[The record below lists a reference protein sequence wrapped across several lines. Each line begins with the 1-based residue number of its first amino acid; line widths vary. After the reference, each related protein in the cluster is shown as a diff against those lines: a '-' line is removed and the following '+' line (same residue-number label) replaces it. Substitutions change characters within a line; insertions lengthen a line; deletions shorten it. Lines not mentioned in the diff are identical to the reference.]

1 MDNSEFWIGGRH
13 AVLSASLNKKR
24 NCEKIALLN
33 EENEVHFADKKK
45 IEIKDKKF
53 FNKIFLNKDINHQGY
68 AALIKPFKDI
78 IFNDFLKERENQK
91 IIFLIIDN
99 IQDDRNI
106 GSIIRTS
113 VAFGVDAIIVNKRE
127 FREKSQEMYKSAS
140 GGMEFINIIKV
151 SNLNNAIEILKKNQV
166 WIYGLDGN
174 SKSSSVFKENFDKR
188 LAFVL
193 GSEDLGIKNLVK
205 QNCDKILRIPINSNI
220 GSLNVSNAAAAI
232 LSILQIK

>member
-1 MDNSEFWIGGRH
+1 
-13 AVLSASLNKKR
+13 
-24 NCEKIALLN
+24 
-33 EENEVHFADKKK
+33 
-45 IEIKDKKF
+45 
-53 FNKIFLNKDINHQGY
+53 
-68 AALIKPFKDI
+68 
-78 IFNDFLKERENQK
+78 
-91 IIFLIIDN
+91 
-99 IQDDRNI
+99 
-106 GSIIRTS
+106 
-113 VAFGVDAIIVNKRE
+113 
-127 FREKSQEMYKSAS
+127 MYKSAS

-151 SNLNNAIEILKKNQV
+151 SNLNNAIEILKKNKV

-174 SKSSSVFKENFDKR
+174 SKSGSVFKENFDKR